1 MEINVNNQQ
10 NDEEFGVA
18 KRVIV
23 KSFRQVTV
31 FGENYTKIIYMHSPT
46 EFSIEKVGDNI
57 NLDENVQVVS
67 GPKAQEIIEQLIE
80 NEKKKGA
87 TMIWSGARFENRAD
101 RTLLKDT
108 EPKNHWDPLKRD
120 FVEPEFERR
129 KYRRRKEDRENDEL
143 HKEEDRRKG

>member
-10 NDEEFGVA
+10 NDGEFGVA

-80 NEKKKGA
+80 NEKCHND
-87 TMIWSGARFENRAD
+87 M
-101 RTLLKDT
+101 
-108 EPKNHWDPLKRD
+108 
-120 FVEPEFERR
+120 ERCSI
-129 KYRRRKEDRENDEL
+129 
-143 HKEEDRRKG
+143 